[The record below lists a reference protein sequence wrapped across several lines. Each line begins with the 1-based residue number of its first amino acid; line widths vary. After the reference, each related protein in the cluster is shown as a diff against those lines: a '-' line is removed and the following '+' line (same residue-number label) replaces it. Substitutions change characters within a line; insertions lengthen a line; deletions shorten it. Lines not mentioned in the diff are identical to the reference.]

1 MQVCVPK
8 QQATKAKSWRGA
20 RLLMRE
26 YIRIGPAHQV
36 EPRPCGHKV
45 ETGGGDLEAVL
56 ALEHRVKAD
65 AQGMQIED
73 VGRRGGKLR
82 LRERR
87 VAPIGGLL
95 LLG

>member
-1 MQVCVPK
+1 
-8 QQATKAKSWRGA
+8 
-20 RLLMRE
+20 MRE
-26 YIRIGPAHQV
+26 YIRIGPPHQV
-36 EPRPCGHKV
+36 QPRPCGHKV

-73 VGRRGGKLR
+73 VGRRVGKLR

-87 VAPIGGLL
+87 VPPIGGLL
-95 LLG
+95 LLRQFNAEKFPRQILKPCRSV